1 MSPSNPSPL
10 FASLHYLTIEV
21 DFGLCEIQVGRGLGA
36 RVSGEGKVEG
46 LSWKRESVLESGIA
60 RKRGK
65 RLYGFWRQV
74 GWGTG
79 LLQGLKGNFGE
90 EAKRALTLSFSFHFV
105 LARKLV
111 ISPNKVM
118 GVGFVCQMAEI
129 GCSWARLGPSKS
141 SQSLSIDTNGLVVID

>member
-60 RKRGK
+60 RKRGGEVVWVLAPSGLGYRNNPEGK
-65 RLYGFWRQV
+65 EYLFDLSKPLPLIMERGRQV
-74 GWGTG
+74 VHADFFFNND
-79 LLQGLKGNFGE
+79 LEQ
-90 EAKRALTLSFSFHFV
+90 
-105 LARKLV
+105 
-111 ISPNKVM
+111 
-118 GVGFVCQMAEI
+118 
-129 GCSWARLGPSKS
+129 
-141 SQSLSIDTNGLVVID
+141 

>member
-60 RKRGK
+60 RKRG
-65 RLYGFWRQV
+65 
-74 GWGTG
+74 
-79 LLQGLKGNFGE
+79 GE
-90 EAKRALTLSFSFHFV
+90 VVWV
-105 LARKLV
+105 LAP
-111 ISPNKVM
+111 SPNKVM